1 MVQTKYRVYEYRWV
15 VLAVYMYVAALTQL
29 YWLNFASITTYMEDR
44 FNIPAGDVMWL
55 SLVFALVQVPL
66 TLPAG
71 ILIDKKGFR
80 YGFCLGA
87 IITGIFPLLRL
98 IYPGSYAMLL
108 VSQICISIGQPFVL
122 NCLTKLAVT
131 WFSPREEAT
140 AVGLGSLAVFAGMM
154 LGLGATPWLVQ
165 FLGFEAMLLIYGILG
180 IIGGLL
186 PLIFVR
192 SGPPTPARSAE
203 IRDEISSWNALK
215 EILRIKDFVILGF
228 IAFMGIGVFCALIS
242 WLEKILH
249 DLHRI
254 PMVDAGSISAV
265 LMLGSMIGCI
275 AVPVVSDKIGKR
287 KILLVLTTAASMICM
302 CILIFADSYEVN
314 MVNGILLGFCMISAR
329 PIMYTM
335 SAEFTGPRYAGL
347 SIGYLMLM
355 GGGATLIITQIME
368 CLSTATGDFVASLV
382 LLVALLLISLI
393 LSIWV
398 KDAHP
403 AA

>member
-1 MVQTKYRVYEYRWV
+1 MQTQYRVYKYRWV
-15 VLAVYMYVAALTQL
+15 ILAIYMYVAALTQL
-29 YWLNFASITTYMEDR
+29 YWLNFASITTYMEDH
-44 FNIPAGDVMWL
+44 FSIPASDVMWL

-71 ILIDKKGFR
+71 MLIDRKGFKF
-80 YGFCLGA
+80 GFCAGA
-87 IITGIFPLLRL
+87 VITGIFPLLRL
-98 IYPGSYAMLL
+98 INPGSYTMLL
-108 VSQICISIGQPFVL
+108 ISQVCISIGQPFVL

-165 FLGFEAMLLIYGILG
+165 LFGFDTMLIIYGILG
-180 IIGGLL
+180 IIGALL
-186 PLIFVR
+186 ALIFVR

-203 IRDEISSWNALK
+203 IREEISMWDALK

-249 DLHRI
+249 DLHGI
-254 PMVDAGSISAV
+254 PMVYAGNISAV
-265 LMLGSMIGCI
+265 LMLGSMIGCVV
-275 AVPVVSDKIGKR
+275 VPVISDKIGKR
-287 KILLVLTTAASMICM
+287 KILLVLTTAVSMICTS
-302 CILIFADSYEVN
+302 ILIFANGYEAN
-314 MVNGILLGFCMISAR
+314 MVNAMVLGFCMISAR

-355 GGGATLIITQIME
+355 GGGATLIITQVME
-368 CLSTATGDFVASLV
+368 LMSTATGSFVASLV
-382 LLVALLLISLI
+382 LLVALLLVSLI
-393 LSIWV
+393 LSVVI

-403 AA
+403 EA